1 MRDSDTIMPN
11 REQLAAY
18 RAARWRVYT
27 PGRGRATDGFLREWL
42 LEPSSLTARL
52 RAICPGGFAVKLL
65 DQGYAPIRVDERRSL
80 GIAIGHQAFVREV
93 LLTCRGEP
101 WVFARTVIPRSV
113 AQCELRS
120 LTRLGTRPLGE
131 VLFSSRDLVRKNLQL
146 ARISGSGG
154 EEVSESN
161 SDTRVIWGRRSIF
174 LRARQ
179 PLLVSEVFLP
189 AFAHFLKT

>member
-1 MRDSDTIMPN
+1 MRDSDTFMPN

-18 RAARWRVYT
+18 RAARWRAYT
-27 PGRGRATDGFLREWL
+27 PGRGRATDGLLREWL

-65 DQGYAPIRVDERRSL
+65 NQGYAPIRVNERRSL
-80 GIAIGHQAFVREV
+80 GIAIGRQAFVREV
-93 LLTCRGEP
+93 LLTCRGVP

-131 VLFSSRDLVRKNLQL
+131 VLFASRDLVRKNLQFS
-146 ARISGSGG
+146 RIIERSVD
-154 EEVSESN
+154 EN
-161 SDTRVIWGRRSIF
+161 APSDNNMSSTWGRRSIF
-174 LRARQ
+174 LRAGQ